1 MGKKKPR
8 TMTKEE
14 RRGQIVAAAREEF
27 FEKGYHNTSVSDIV
41 GKCGVAQGTF
51 YLYFKSKREI
61 FGHLLSLFIESIYSA
76 FFISGAGEVNTQ
88 EDVKDRFN
96 EVSRRAVA
104 MLKKNNDLA
113 RLFMLEAAARE
124 PGFEDEVY
132 GFYEEL
138 IKRTAE
144 NLQIW
149 MDKGLLRKADPLAI
163 AHCVV
168 GMVERLALQ
177 QVSGKVAG
185 DFDKMVDEIVKFELY
200 GILAAPEKVF
210 SKEG

>member
-14 RRGQIVAAAREEF
+14 RFDQILAAAREEF
-27 FEKGYHNTSVSDIV
+27 SEKGYHNTSVSDIV
-41 GKCGVAQGTF
+41 KRCGVAQGTF

-61 FGHLLSLFIESIYSA
+61 FGSLLSLFMASIYSA
-76 FFISGAGEVNTQ
+76 FFIPGAGEVNTE
-88 EDVKDRFN
+88 EDVKDRFT
-96 EVSRRAVA
+96 EVSHRAID
-104 MLKKNNDLA
+104 MLKIKNDLA

-138 IKRTAE
+138 IKQTAD

-149 MDKGLLRKADPLAI
+149 MDKGLLRRADPLAI

-168 GMVERLALQ
+168 GMIERLALQ
-177 QVSGKVAG
+177 HLSGKVSG
-185 DFDKMVDEIVKFELY
+185 DFDKMVDEVVKFELY
-200 GILAAPEKVF
+200 GILANPGKVF
-210 SKEG
+210 SKEV